1 MGAYRAAVV
10 TAAGQNIIAQALA
23 DVKAVEFTSAKTS
36 SYLYP
41 SGTNITG
48 LTGLQ
53 DVEQSVIPFAAQVMN
68 GNVVQVS
75 VRFDNDE
82 ITQQYPINTIGLYAK
97 VKDGEE
103 VLFSVIQAII
113 PDEMPV
119 HSDVSPSAFIY
130 NIQHTVQNAAQI
142 TIVVNPAGTATVQDI
157 YGLTYPEF
165 EDYSAEGAE
174 APDARTAIEEI
185 KSKKSIFGIM
195 SNIKAALKGLVTLGE
210 MKELLV
216 NNGLCNIP
224 GQYFLDAAFGKNL
237 QDQVTDVNNKTK
249 SFDGTLD
256 IATSILQKA
265 LDVSNGFYVYRLGGT
280 YYNGDDLPHG
290 NYAFGVACIYKR
302 NEGSISVVINPPTPH
317 NPLIINTYDKGWGGW
332 KTYVTDAD
340 FFQAS
345 EYLDES
351 TTIKTIQT
359 KMDKITR
366 NRTGFA
372 TVARDSPLVGRV
384 DTGICIYNPNS
395 ALILTSSRIGVFR
408 NTSESVKWIG
418 DENLSLSPTT
428 NFDEIAKSGYGWLST
443 FGATSHGT
451 GSPGAI
457 RTGEGVFESIVYSST
472 IILQRWN
479 VNGYGVMFR
488 QKTGSSWQSWRSI
501 PYV

>member
-237 QDQVTDVNNKTK
+237 QDQVTDVNNNLLLA
-249 SFDGTLD
+249 FDKGNLLNADLNNYKENGVYFYTYNGAPTIQNAPFSNIGSVILVLNFKGNGIYQ
-256 IATSILQKA
+256 IATDRTASKLDRVAIRHYLDDGWSKWVNIITDYTYKQPNKQLWTGTFEQGSITVPEFEKYTLFRITLLNKA
-265 LDVSNGFYVYRLGGT
+265 TDIVATHHTDHLRGIGGFTDGKGASGFFFNANVS
-280 YYNGDDLPHG
+280 G
-290 NYAFGVACIYKR
+290 NVITLVACTEFGFG
-302 NEGSISVVINPPTPH
+302 NNSI
-317 NPLIINTYDKGWGGW
+317 K
-332 KTYVTDAD
+332 
-340 FFQAS
+340 
-345 EYLDES
+345 
-351 TTIKTIQT
+351 
-359 KMDKITR
+359 
-366 NRTGFA
+366 
-372 TVARDSPLVGRV
+372 
-384 DTGICIYNPNS
+384 
-395 ALILTSSRIGVFR
+395 
-408 NTSESVKWIG
+408 
-418 DENLSLSPTT
+418 
-428 NFDEIAKSGYGWLST
+428 
-443 FGATSHGT
+443 
-451 GSPGAI
+451 
-457 RTGEGVFESIVYSST
+457 SST
-472 IILQRWN
+472 VSGI
-479 VNGYGVMFR
+479 YGLC
-488 QKTGSSWQSWRSI
+488 
-501 PYV
+501 

>member
-1 MGAYRAAVV
+1 M
-10 TAAGQNIIAQALA
+10 
-23 DVKAVEFTSAKTS
+23 
-36 SYLYP
+36 
-41 SGTNITG
+41 
-48 LTGLQ
+48 
-53 DVEQSVIPFAAQVMN
+53 
-68 GNVVQVS
+68 
-75 VRFDNDE
+75 
-82 ITQQYPINTIGLYAK
+82 
-97 VKDGEE
+97 
-103 VLFSVIQAII
+103 
-113 PDEMPV
+113 
-119 HSDVSPSAFIY
+119 
-130 NIQHTVQNAAQI
+130 
-142 TIVVNPAGTATVQDI
+142 
-157 YGLTYPEF
+157 
-165 EDYSAEGAE
+165 
-174 APDARTAIEEI
+174 
-185 KSKKSIFGIM
+185 
-195 SNIKAALKGLVTLGE
+195 
-210 MKELLV
+210 
-216 NNGLCNIP
+216 
-224 GQYFLDAAFGKNL
+224 
-237 QDQVTDVNNKTK
+237 
-249 SFDGTLD
+249 D

-359 KMDKITR
+359 KMDKSTR

-372 TVARDSPLVGRV
+372 TVAWDSPLVGRV

-428 NFDEIAKSGYGWLST
+428 NFDEIAKSGYGWLNT

>member
-237 QDQVTDVNNKTK
+237 QDQVTDVNNNFSGSGFPNAVLVEDLHEIRKTCVFYYDTGAANSPLTDRGGMGICMYRHDNWIDLMVIPYAQTITYISEK
-249 SFDGTLD
+249 RSTWSSWTQDYINQGNIEHYTDAQSCMDGLFNWV
-256 IATSILQKA
+256 INIPINSLCFKLINAQFVQNA
-265 LDVSNGFYVYRLGGT
+265 
-280 YYNGDDLPHG
+280 
-290 NYAFGVACIYKR
+290 
-302 NEGSISVVINPPTPH
+302 SISGELFGGVFQILAYRNGNFANITALSYWDDRPIIFGTIREGKWKSRFIKCPVSPGLGVEQSVLYQSGRGVYSEVGQQNDFTRFVINNRRVAIEHFT
-317 NPLIINTYDKGWGGW
+317 NGTRD
-332 KTYVTDAD
+332 
-340 FFQAS
+340 
-345 EYLDES
+345 
-351 TTIKTIQT
+351 KTI
-359 KMDKITR
+359 
-366 NRTGFA
+366 
-372 TVARDSPLVGRV
+372 
-384 DTGICIYNPNS
+384 
-395 ALILTSSRIGVFR
+395 
-408 NTSESVKWIG
+408 
-418 DENLSLSPTT
+418 SLW
-428 NFDEIAKSGYGWLST
+428 D
-443 FGATSHGT
+443 
-451 GSPGAI
+451 GS
-457 RTGEGVFESIVYSST
+457 
-472 IILQRWN
+472 
-479 VNGYGVMFR
+479 
-488 QKTGSSWQSWRSI
+488 
-501 PYV
+501 